1 LSLITVHYAVC
12 EPVPPPWDLSQP
24 SKTRGQSEATARPD
38 HGETDRLQG
47 EARYVSGSRIHR
59 RPGCRPCPNTP
70 LTCPSPGT
78 SIHSRAAR
86 RATSPSIDTDK
97 SLKQARAPQESVDR
111 RPAVLA
117 AHHASGVSKKA
128 KSGRKAVLSSR
139 ARRRQEKSMDRAEAI
154 MDRTAVKVQRSKG
167 HARVIH
173 SRKKTWD
180 EVNKE
185 VSGDGGDKPRLSKK
199 AKAKEEEDAMVA
211 AFYSDDDGDAEM
223 EGAGTTPAPFAS
235 LPVEA
240 ADEEEEEIL

>member
-1 LSLITVHYAVC
+1 MAKPTVA
-12 EPVPPPWDLSQP
+12 
-24 SKTRGQSEATARPD
+24 KGKR
-38 HGETDRLQG
+38 
-47 EARYVSGSRIHR
+47 
-59 RPGCRPCPNTP
+59 
-70 LTCPSPGT
+70 GT

-97 SLKQARAPQESVDR
+97 SLKQARTPQDSVDR

-154 MDRTAVKVQRSKG
+154 MDRTAVKVQKSKG

-173 SRKKTWD
+173 SRRKTWD

-185 VSGDGGDKPRLSKK
+185 AEGGDKPKLSKK
-199 AKAKEEEDAMVA
+199 AKAKAEEDAMVA

-223 EGAGTTPAPFAS
+223 EGAETVPTQFAS

-240 ADEEEEEIL
+240 AGDDDEIL